1 MARKKSAGLFLTALT
16 VIVAV
21 VGFAAYM
28 VNTGTNYYAKMGV
41 STPVV
46 GCLIVGILA
55 EVAVILVGLKGTPQW
70 ADILPVCGSVALMTG
85 VVMLLSAR
93 ANNLAAVFTF
103 ENSAANM
110 ADTTSCIVAIA
121 ATVVAALFAIVSAF
135 FDVTRE

>member
-1 MARKKSAGLFLTALT
+1 MARKKSAGLFLTALA

-41 STPVV
+41 SSAVV
-46 GCLIVGILA
+46 GCLLVGIAA
-55 EVAVILVGLKGTPQW
+55 EIAVILVGLKGTPQW
-70 ADILPVCGSVALMTG
+70 ADILPVCGSVALMVG

-121 ATVVAALFAIVSAF
+121 ASVAAAVCAIISAF
-135 FDVTRE
+135 FDVTKE

>member
-16 VIVAV
+16 VVIAV

-41 STPVV
+41 SSAVV

-55 EVAVILVGLKGTPQW
+55 EAAVILVGLKGTPQW

-135 FDVTRE
+135 FDVTKE